1 MPIKMSKKASV
12 LRTPEKKVI
21 GKKGTMVLT
30 KDGTAKSGSAGPV
43 VKSSEKLAEVRV
55 GLGSTLNM
63 GNYESL
69 RLGVDIS
76 LPCVEKD
83 LEKKFVEALAM
94 AEKNLSKMI
103 EKFKGPSGSVRTPG
117 APVAPPKRSAQDV
130 LDDEDEDDIE
140 LESDNPDD
148 EVDL

>member
-1 MPIKMSKKASV
+1 MKVTAK
-12 LRTPEKKVI
+12 KKVI
-21 GKKGTMVLT
+21 GKRGTIVMS
-30 KDGTAKSGSAGPV
+30 KDATAKSAPIGPV
-43 VKSSEKLAEVRV
+43 VKSSEKLAEIKV
-55 GLGSTLNM
+55 GIGSTLNM

-83 LEKKFVEALAM
+83 LEKTFNLALAK
-94 AEKNLSKMI
+94 AEKNLSTMI

-130 LDDEDEDDIE
+130 LDDEDEEEGDFITDPEDDE
-140 LESDNPDD
+140 E